1 MYEAHFGLSG
11 PPFQLNPDPSFYFNS
26 KGHGH
31 ALAYLRYG
39 VMQGEG
45 FIVVTGEIGAGKTT
59 LLRTLLDELDRA
71 QVVAA
76 QIVSTQLESG
86 DLLQAIITAFG
97 IPCNGST
104 KASMIST
111 LEAFLMTLATQG
123 RRALLVIDEAQNLEI
138 RAIEELRMLS
148 NFQLGTQSLLQ
159 SFLVGQ
165 PELRKKLESPMME
178 QLRQRVTASCHLG
191 PLSVPETRG
200 YVEHRLKR
208 VGWLQ
213 RPSISDD
220 AFDQIYRW
228 TGGVPRRINRLANRL
243 LLAAFL
249 EGRDAIDGK
258 LVEDTAHE
266 LKNEIG
272 EGSFEPAE
280 LPPRPAARV
289 QEAPA
294 PVQPIAAQP
303 VSVPVP
309 EVPPAAV
316 TAPVPASA
324 AAPVSMPAPVAS
336 LAVEPAPALVA
347 PVEAAAIAAEPPAD
361 PVVAEA
367 VSPAEVSA
375 DVVLPPLVPLVREAL
390 PQPTPVLL
398 GIADTT
404 GGVLRLAAIAKGLQ
418 ALPGAPRLVLFNPG
432 RAQQLWPWE
441 ALDSQLPP
449 LPVEWH
455 LGLQAGAFEQGA
467 AAVSQGLSQV
477 LSQHAPMAV
486 LAVGNGDAVLSA
498 TLMAKKRDLPV
509 IRIDAGVRDAA
520 APSEA
525 LNARLLEQ
533 AADLLFTPAGSVA
546 MQTLFRGGIAAEQV
560 QSTPATVSVDVLNAV
575 LPLMT
580 TPYGAFLRHRLPIFL
595 GPRWSSEVEGTAYAV
610 IALALDPAEPQRT
623 AALLDVLVDLAP
635 MPKLVWLLDAPT
647 RRALTQWQ
655 AGSERATEVFLV
667 DDGMDRS
674 ALDRRNSAHILGAEI
689 RSLPDA
695 LSVLR
700 GACGV
705 LTEPGHVMAD
715 AAALLNVRTLLLDGT
730 RLTVSQAGVQG
741 VVEQGP
747 WRSDAVQGA
756 LAAWA
761 LDESTQPTPSS
772 ALLAPAGAGR
782 HIAERLIAWFDGAP
796 GPAAPAGGD
805 LPAASAD
812 LLVA

>member
-86 DLLQAIITAFG
+86 DLLQAIIQAFG

-191 PLSVPETRG
+191 PLSVDETRG

-208 VGWLQ
+208 VGWQQ
-213 RPSISDD
+213 RPLITDA
-220 AFDQIYRW
+220 AFDQVYRW

-249 EGRDAIDGK
+249 EGRDTIEGK

-272 EGSFEPAE
+272 EGSFEPAD
-280 LPPRPAARV
+280 LPPRPTSGAP
-289 QEAPA
+289 APA
-294 PVQPIAAQP
+294 PVAAEP
-303 VSVPVP
+303 TAPA
-309 EVPPAAV
+309 PAAV
-316 TAPVPASA
+316 AA
-324 AAPVSMPAPVAS
+324 AAPAPVEPPPAPVAE
-336 LAVEPAPALVA
+336 AVPAPAPVVEPIA
-347 PVEAAAIAAEPPAD
+347 VPVEAAALPTPVAAPA
-361 PVVAEA
+361 PV
-367 VSPAEVSA
+367 PAETA
-375 DVVLPPLVPLVREAL
+375 APLPALAPLLREKLMPA
-390 PQPTPVLL
+390 TPVLL

-404 GGVLRLAAIAKGLQ
+404 GGALRLATVAKHLATQ
-418 ALPGAPRLVLFNPG
+418 PHAPRIVLFNPG
-432 RAQQLWPWE
+432 RAQDLWPWE
-441 ALDSQLPP
+441 GLDSQLPSF
-449 LPVEWH
+449 PVEWH
-455 LGLQAGAFEQGA
+455 LGLRSDVFEHGA
-467 AAVSQGLSQV
+467 ARVAEALTQV
-477 LSQHAPMAV
+477 LSQHAPIGV
-486 LAVGNGDAVLSA
+486 IAVGDGDAVLSA
-498 TLMAKKRDLPV
+498 TLTAKKRGLPV
-509 IRIDAGVRDAA
+509 VRLDAGTRGFSSD
-520 APSEA
+520 EA
-525 LNARLLEQ
+525 LNATLLEQ
-533 AADLLFTPAGSVA
+533 TADLLFAPAGSEA
-546 MQTLFRGGIAAEQV
+546 MQALFRAGIQADKV
-560 QSTPATVSVDVLNAV
+560 QATPATVGVDVLNAV

-610 IALALDPAEPQRT
+610 VALALDPAQPERT
-623 AALLDVLVDLAP
+623 AALLDVLVDLPAL
-635 MPKLVWLLDAPT
+635 PKLLWLMDGPT
-647 RRALTQWQ
+647 RAALEQWQ
-655 AGSERATEVFLV
+655 AASARAGDVFLV
-667 DDGMDRS
+667 HESMDRA
-674 ALDRRNSAHILGAEI
+674 ALDRRNSAHVLGVEI
-689 RSLPDA
+689 RSLPDT

-700 GACGV
+700 GASGV
-705 LTEPGHVMAD
+705 LTEAGHVTAD
-715 AAALLNVRTLLLDGT
+715 MAALLGVRTLWFDAA
-730 RLTVSQAGVQG
+730 RLTVGRHG
-741 VVEQGP
+741 EQGLQQRP
-747 WRSDAVQGA
+747 WCVGA
-756 LAAWA
+756 LQEALASWAAD
-761 LDESTQPTPSS
+761 DEPPTPSG

-782 HIAERLIAWFDGAP
+782 HIAQRLLAWFDDAP
-796 GPAAPAGGD
+796 RPLAP
-805 LPAASAD
+805 LPDDGKPTVPAD
-812 LLVA
+812 LAAA